1 MTFAELNEDQR
12 IQLKQ
17 RILVDRN
24 EAIGE
29 GTSYGELADADE
41 LVSDEDLE
49 ACYDGTEFSPDDFGT
64 EASPDDFTP
73 SNQEERKTGMKIY
86 EKLGIGAG
94 RYITKDEMNRA
105 EAVYG
110 RYLGF
115 RESRHDDNPLTLA
128 EFLLQD
134 VDYDRLDC
142 FTWPKGELV
151 KTKDGALGMTTG
163 WATVGFASSHFEVAV
178 KTARGELCYNADD
191 LQKADVPPEVLEY
204 VKSTLQDK
212 VHGKVDE
219 AFKEA

>member
-49 ACYDGTEFSPDDFGT
+49 ACYAGTEFSPDDFGT
-64 EASPDDFTP
+64 EVSPDDFTQP
-73 SNQEERKTGMKIY
+73 EQERKTGMKIY

-94 RYITKDEMNRA
+94 RYVTKDEMNRA

-110 RYLGF
+110 RYHEF
-115 RESRHDDNPLTLA
+115 RESRQDYSPISLA

-134 VDYDRLDC
+134 VDYDHLDC

-151 KTKDGALGMTTG
+151 KTKDGAIGVTTG
-163 WATVGFASSHFEVAV
+163 WSVVGFSSPHFAVSV
-178 KTARGELCYNADD
+178 KTARGELCYDADD

-219 AFKEA
+219 AFKES

>member
-49 ACYDGTEFSPDDFGT
+49 ACYAGTEFSPDDFGT
-64 EASPDDFTP
+64 EVSPDDFTQP
-73 SNQEERKTGMKIY
+73 EQERKTGMKIY

-94 RYITKDEMNRA
+94 RYVTKDEMNRV

-110 RYLGF
+110 RYLEF
-115 RESRHDDNPLTLA
+115 RKSRHDDNPLTLA

-151 KTKDGALGMTTG
+151 KTKDGAIGMTAG
-163 WATVGFASSHFEVAV
+163 WTLVGCTSTYFAVNV
-178 KTARGELCYNADD
+178 KTARGELAYNADD

>member
-1 MTFAELNEDQR
+1 MTFAELNKDQR

-49 ACYDGTEFSPDDFGT
+49 ARYAGTEFSPDDFGT
-64 EASPDDFTP
+64 EVSSDGFTP
-73 SNQEERKTGMKIY
+73 SKQERKTEMKIY
-86 EKLGIGAG
+86 EKLKIGTE
-94 RYITKDEMNRA
+94 RPYVTKNEMSRA
-105 EAVYG
+105 EAAYG
-110 RYLGF
+110 RYLEF
-115 RESRHDDNPLTLA
+115 CRSEHNDNPMALV

-134 VDYDRLDC
+134 ADYDRLDC
-142 FTWPKGELV
+142 FMWPKGELV

-163 WATVGFASSHFEVAV
+163 WITVGCAETYFKVTV
-178 KTARGELCYNADD
+178 KTAKGVAFYNADD
-191 LQKADVPPEVLEY
+191 LQKTDIPPEVLEY
-204 VKSTLQDK
+204 VKATLQDK

>member
-1 MTFAELNEDQR
+1 MTLSELTADQK

-24 EAIGE
+24 EDRGE

-49 ACYDGTEFSPDDFGT
+49 AWYGGTEF
-64 EASPDDFTP
+64 SPDDFTP
-73 SNQEERKTGMKIY
+73 SNQERKTGMKIY
-86 EKLGIGAG
+86 EKLGIGKG
-94 RYITKDEMNRA
+94 RYVTKDEMNIA

-110 RYLGF
+110 RYREF
-115 RESRHDDNPLTLA
+115 RESRHDDPITLA

-134 VDYDRLDC
+134 VDYDHLDC

-151 KTKDGALGMTTG
+151 KTADGAIGMTTG
-163 WATVGFASSHFEVAV
+163 WTVVGFASTYYAVTV
-178 KTARGELCYNADD
+178 KTARGEVSYDADS

>member
-24 EAIGE
+24 EAMGE
-29 GTSYGELADADE
+29 GTSYGELANADE

-64 EASPDDFTP
+64 EVSPDDFTQP
-73 SNQEERKTGMKIY
+73 EQERKTGMKIY
-86 EKLGIGAG
+86 EKLGIGTG
-94 RYITKDEMNRA
+94 SYVTKDEMNRA

-110 RYLGF
+110 RYLEF

-151 KTKDGALGMTTG
+151 KTKDGYAVARNWHGVGPVPSPALTAAG
-163 WATVGFASSHFEVAV
+163 WSLAS
-178 KTARGELCYNADD
+178 RDGELLLVRTSGICII
-191 LQKADVPPEVLEY
+191 
-204 VKSTLQDK
+204 
-212 VHGKVDE
+212 
-219 AFKEA
+219 FR